1 MGKEPESQS
10 ALIELLAAG
19 CAIVAVGGMVGIPLG
34 MCGVIDGW
42 QAYYFGSQGW
52 EFLELGRIWQDLLLA
67 GFGLWV
73 LILFRGVQNFLTWK
87 NMWSTPAWL
96 FYGCSVMVFFLF
108 FTINMTPK
116 TNFIVS
122 DFWRWLVVHMW
133 VEVTFEIFTTVI
145 VVGHNFYWIAK
156 PTGVIALGSVFSTTQ
171 VFPLILLTLDA
182 WKHTQIEELAEE
194 GRETGKQQFV
204 MGEVWLFLLG
214 VNFWNVL
221 GAGLMGSMINLPV
234 INYYEHATFFTGG
247 HAHGAMF
254 GVKGNIALASI
265 LYCVQHVVEP
275 EDWCPNLVRTAF
287 WSMNGGIALM
297 MVLSM
302 LPTGLY
308 QFYQNIHYGLW
319 YARSG
324 QIVEDPLIQNLAKMR
339 SVGGNL
345 FVWFGLCPYAWFI
358 FTRWFMMKEETTL
371 KNGEEK
377 PSSWLTEKKVE

>member
-1 MGKEPESQS
+1 MTFG
-10 ALIELLAAG
+10 IFT
-19 CAIVAVGGMVGIPLG
+19 IVFVSYWYREVSIVSTTKAVRVAHIPAML
-34 MCGVIDGW
+34 C
-42 QAYYFGSQGW
+42 
-52 EFLELGRIWQDLLLA
+52 
-67 GFGLWV
+67 
-73 LILFRGVQNFLTWK
+73 FLT
-87 NMWSTPAWL
+87 A
-96 FYGCSVMVFFLF
+96 
-108 FTINMTPK
+108 
-116 TNFIVS
+116 
-122 DFWRWLVVHMW
+122 
-133 VEVTFEIFTTVI
+133 VI
-145 VVGHNFYWIAK
+145 GVGHDFYWMAM

-194 GRETGKQQFV
+194 GKQTGKQQHV

-308 QFYQNIHYGLW
+308 QFYQNIHYGSW
-319 YARSG
+319 YAPSG
-324 QIVEDPLIQNLAKMR
+324 VIVEDEMIQNLAKMR
-339 SVGGNL
+339 SVGGKL
-345 FVWFGLCPYAWFI
+345 FVWFGLLPYAYFI
-358 FTRWFMMKEETTL
+358 FSRWFMMKETPI

-377 PSSWLTEKKVE
+377 PSTIYF